1 MEIGTEMFSPNK
13 KRRETLTKASQTHKE
28 NLRKNLQRRI
38 EAARASGDENL
49 VRLLEAE
56 ANYIG

>member
-1 MEIGTEMFSPNK
+1 MFSPNK